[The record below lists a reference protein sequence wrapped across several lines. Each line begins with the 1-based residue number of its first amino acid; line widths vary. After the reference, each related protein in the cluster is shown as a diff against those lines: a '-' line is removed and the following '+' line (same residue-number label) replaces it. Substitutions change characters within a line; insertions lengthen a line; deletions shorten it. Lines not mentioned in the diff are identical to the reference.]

1 MGQIKSKHDDTVQSM
16 AESSPLEI
24 ILNTPGLVH
33 IAENIFNNLDDK
45 DVEVCRDINRSSK
58 QILNNPMFWLRKF
71 GQLSKEN
78 QKDWFKVIQSVKNSK
93 KELAITSY
101 LQWNLKK
108 EAVDLPCYTSPAV
121 QDDFRKK
128 IWEICKKQGKSDE
141 DTEIVKI
148 LAPLTDNPN
157 APNNYGEIPI
167 HCAAQEGHVEIFQ
180 ILSNLTDNLNAPD
193 KK

>member
-1 MGQIKSKHDDTVQSM
+1 MGQIKSKNDDTVQSM

-24 ILNTPGLVH
+24 ILNNPGLVH
-33 IAENIFNNLDDK
+33 IGENIFNNLDDK
-45 DVEVCRDINRSSK
+45 DVEVCRDINRSSR

-128 IWEICKKQGKSDE
+128 IWESCGK
-141 DTEIVKI
+141 
-148 LAPLTDNPN
+148 
-157 APNNYGEIPI
+157 
-167 HCAAQEGHVEIFQ
+167 
-180 ILSNLTDNLNAPD
+180 
-193 KK
+193 